1 MIYFIGA
8 GPGDPELV
16 TVKAMNILKKAD
28 AVLYTGSLVPKEV
41 LSWCKEDAL
50 IVDSQGMK
58 YPEIFDFLY
67 AHKDK
72 IVARVHT
79 GDPSIYSTIAK
90 QIEFLKEESIEY
102 SVIPGIT
109 AAFGAAASLGIE
121 YTIPGVSQTVILS
134 RVEGKT
140 PNPEKLENIL
150 ACKNSSLAF
159 YLSILL
165 LKKLKETALKM
176 DYSADTPCWVIEKAT
191 WAEEKIYKGTISNI
205 HEQVSHIRGVAL
217 ILFGDYLYQKE
228 TEESHLYVKPLVKEV
243 EARKEQRKEEKKAK
257 ANG

>member
-28 AVLYTGSLVPKEV
+28 AVLFTGSLVPREV

-58 YPEIFDFLY
+58 YPEIFEFLET
-67 AHKDK
+67 HKDT

-90 QIEFLKEESIEY
+90 QIEYLKEQDIEY
-102 SVIPGIT
+102 AVIPGIT

-165 LKKLKETALKM
+165 LKKLKEKALEM

-243 EARKEQRKEEKKAK
+243 EARKEMRKIKKA
-257 ANG
+257 NENE

>member
-28 AVLYTGSLVPKEV
+28 AVLFTGSLVPREV
-41 LSWCKEDAL
+41 LTWCKQDA
-50 IVDSQGMK
+50 IIEDSQGMK
-58 YPEIFDFLY
+58 YPEIFEFLTKY
-67 AHKDK
+67 KDK

-90 QIEFLKEESIEY
+90 QIEFLKEQNIEY

-121 YTIPGVSQTVILS
+121 YTIPGISQTIILT

-165 LKKLKETALKM
+165 LKKLKKQALEM
-176 DYSADTPCWVIEKAT
+176 GYNPETPCWVVEKAT
-191 WAEEKIYKGTISNI
+191 WEDEKIYKGTISDI
-205 HEQVSHIRGVAL
+205 ETQVSHIKGVAL
-217 ILFGDYLYQKE
+217 ILFGDYLHQKE
-228 TEESHLYVKPLVKEV
+228 TEESHLYVKPLVKEL
-243 EARKEQRKEEKKAK
+243 EEKNAK
-257 ANG
+257 S